1 MKRKESNV
9 IMLSHF
15 GWFMFGTICGY
26 VLACLM
32 AAGGDDDE

>member
-1 MKRKESNV
+1 MERKESNV
-9 IMLSHF
+9 IMLSSL
-15 GWFMFGTICGY
+15 GWFMAGALCGY

>member
-1 MKRKESNV
+1 
-9 IMLSHF
+9 MLSYF
-15 GWFMFGTICGY
+15 SWFMFGAICGY

>member
-1 MKRKESNV
+1 
-9 IMLSHF
+9 MLSNL
-15 GWFMFGTICGY
+15 GWFMFGTIYGF

>member
-1 MKRKESNV
+1 
-9 IMLSHF
+9 MLSHF
-15 GWFMFGTICGY
+15 GWFMFGAICGY

>member
-1 MKRKESNV
+1 
-9 IMLSHF
+9 MLSYF
-15 GWFMFGTICGY
+15 GCFMFGAMCGY

>member
-1 MKRKESNV
+1 
-9 IMLSHF
+9 MLSHF
-15 GWFMFGTICGY
+15 SWFMFGAICGY

>member
-1 MKRKESNV
+1 
-9 IMLSHF
+9 MLSNL
-15 GWFMFGTICGY
+15 GWFMFGAICGY

>member
-1 MKRKESNV
+1 
-9 IMLSHF
+9 MLSHF
-15 GWFMFGTICGY
+15 GCFMFGAICGY